1 MLGGQARALYEG
13 PYGEQA
19 QVWKIKET
27 WVRKQGWVR
36 RGRKNEKGKGKAN
49 QEEEEEYEED
59 EEELGRSPVSGPML
73 NAGFPVDQ
81 ITPPFPVL
89 APFAAEAAT
98 LNETIQQQ
106 LETLEG
112 YEAVPEHE
120 LDEMIRQTEED
131 GDGGEGVGLE
141 LLLTGTGHSAWG
153 NFILKGRVRA
163 WDGMASLVKEYAVSF
178 FCVSFYR
185 FNCMLI
191 LYIA

>member
-1 MLGGQARALYEG
+1 MLGGQAKALYEG

-36 RGRKNEKGKGKAN
+36 RERKNEKGKENAD
-49 QEEEEEYEED
+49 QDEEDGYEED
-59 EEELGRSPVSGPML
+59 EETLGRSPVSGPML
-73 NAGFPVDQ
+73 NAGFPIDQ
-81 ITPPFPVL
+81 VTPAFPVL

-106 LETLEG
+106 LEALEG

-120 LDEMIRQTEED
+120 LDEMMQQAEED

-178 FCVSFYR
+178 FVSFY
-185 FNCMLI
+185 
-191 LYIA
+191 